1 MKKFIEGTIELDQNV
16 TDLEAYEEKHK
27 NAIEELI
34 DWANSF
40 DVAINMGT
48 SDDNTYLIEYKIVA
62 KTSSMCKSLLSEMKQ
77 LLKDEWK
84 KPKTLWQGSGD
95 ILW

>member
-1 MKKFIEGTIELDQNV
+1 MKKFIKGTLELDQNV

-48 SDDNTYLIEYKIVA
+48 SDDNTYLI
-62 KTSSMCKSLLSEMKQ
+62 
-77 LLKDEWK
+77 
-84 KPKTLWQGSGD
+84 
-95 ILW
+95 